1 MHTTRTV
8 HIHRPQPRPLNRRC
22 WTFRFVPTQSTLLPH
37 YLYVKYHGTSFCC
50 FAQSKVT
57 YFFLSR
63 KSLFNHSN
71 QIILFFYDFCVFFL
85 VLLKLFCY
93 SFYRS
98 EICVYFL
105 VARKKTV
112 FPFIQSNLSQIVQNM
127 NFYGIPKIYD
137 TFGSIETTI
146 EKRYSF
152 RISFTKLQ
160 RVSDNQF
167 FVGMIIYFFFSR
179 WFC

>member
-1 MHTTRTV
+1 M
-8 HIHRPQPRPLNRRC
+8 C
-22 WTFRFVPTQSTLLPH
+22 
-37 YLYVKYHGTSFCC
+37 
-50 FAQSKVT
+50 
-57 YFFLSR
+57 
-63 KSLFNHSN
+63 
-71 QIILFFYDFCVFFL
+71 FFL

-98 EICVYFL
+98 EICVYFFL

-112 FPFIQSNLSQIVQNM
+112 FPFIQSILSQIVQNM
-127 NFYGIPKIYD
+127 NFYGIPKKYD

-146 EKRYSF
+146 EKRSSC

-167 FVGMIIYFFFSR
+167 FCRYDYFFFSR
-179 WFC
+179 DGFAKKCLQREREGFVVLRDDRTREKGNVSFFNLA

>member
-1 MHTTRTV
+1 M
-8 HIHRPQPRPLNRRC
+8 C
-22 WTFRFVPTQSTLLPH
+22 
-37 YLYVKYHGTSFCC
+37 
-50 FAQSKVT
+50 
-57 YFFLSR
+57 
-63 KSLFNHSN
+63 
-71 QIILFFYDFCVFFL
+71 FFL
-85 VLLKLFCY
+85 VLLKFFCY

-112 FPFIQSNLSQIVQNM
+112 FPFIQSILSQIVQNM
-127 NFYGIPKIYD
+127 NFYGIPKKYD

-167 FVGMIIYFFFSR
+167 FCRYDYLFFFLAMVLLKNAYR
-179 WFC
+179 ERERGLWF